1 LRAFLAVVMALTLVG
16 VGDAEAQYGGVR
28 PHSEIYVCSDE
39 PAVIGQLQRGLPP
52 GFHVI
57 DGTKTPPPDEIAEVT
72 LAYFGRP
79 GGAAEKCAM
88 RYPGGGNILDRV
100 VSGAERSARATE
112 ERIKKLGAK
121 VVGHTMPMGSM
132 EWDSD
137 SGASSDWFVDLC
149 LLPRNEEC
157 PDLSGP
163 STLLAMARA
172 D

>member
-1 LRAFLAVVMALTLVG
+1 MGIVLGVILVG
-16 VGDAEAQYGGVR
+16 VGGVQAGQYGVR
-28 PHSEIYVCSDE
+28 PHSGIYVCSDD

-52 GFHVI
+52 SFHVI
-57 DGTKTPPPDEIAEVT
+57 DGTKTPPPDDIAEVT

-88 RYPGGGNILDRV
+88 SYPGGRNILDRV
-100 VSGAERSARATE
+100 VRGAERSARETE
-112 ERIKKLGAK
+112 ERIKKLGGK
-121 VVGHTMPMGSM
+121 VVGHSMPMGSM

-149 LLPRNEEC
+149 LLPINEEC

-163 STLLAMARA
+163 SRLLDMARA